1 MILRSNTTHIGK
13 ILKTHGINGEVVVN
27 LNYDLDLS
35 ELKCVFLDLDSILV
49 PFFAENVRQRSDES
63 VLVKFDGIENET
75 EAGEIVGKEVFAS
88 KDDVAEEESD
98 GFYAEDL
105 IGYKAFDGEK
115 YIGEIEDIDVSTENS
130 LFIVEKEDNKTV
142 FIPIA
147 DEFIVELDPD
157 GKKIVFD
164 LPTGLTDM

>member
-1 MILRSNTTHIGK
+1 MRRDFGIILGILLALQGMLWSAERESVSVEDAFWAYDDGK
-13 ILKTHGINGEVVVN
+13 IGEE
-27 LNYDLDLS
+27 DL
-35 ELKCVFLDLDSILV
+35 E
-49 PFFAENVRQRSDES
+49 
-63 VLVKFDGIENET
+63 
-75 EAGEIVGKEVFAS
+75 
-88 KDDVAEEESD
+88 

-115 YIGEIEDIDVSTENS
+115 YIGEIADIDVSTENS
-130 LFIVEKEDNKTV
+130 LFIVETEDDKTV

>member
-1 MILRSNTTHIGK
+1 MIHRSDTSRIGK

-27 LNYDLDLS
+27 LDCDLDLT
-35 ELKCVFLDLDSILV
+35 EIKCVFLDIDSILV
-49 PFFAENVRQRSDES
+49 PFFAENVRQRSAES
-63 VLVKFDGIENET
+63 LLVKFDGIENES

-88 KDDVAEEESD
+88 KEDVGEEDLE

-115 YIGEIEDIDVSTENS
+115 YIGEIADIDVSTDNS
-130 LFIVEKEDNKTV
+130 LFIVKTDDKKTIY
-142 FIPIA
+142 IPIA
-147 DEFIVELDPD
+147 DEFIVQLDPD
-157 GKKIVFD
+157 GKQIVFD